1 MSSGK
6 PWGGRF
12 SATTDEVVERF
23 SASIEIDR
31 EFAAEDVEGSI
42 AHAEMLGATGLIS
55 KADAEA
61 MVAGL
66 EQIRLELSEGRFPW
80 DPGLEDVHMNVERRL
95 AAIAGEEVAGRLH
108 TARSRND
115 QVALDERLYLRRQ
128 LSLIRRRLIE
138 LESALVDQ
146 AASHVETL
154 LPGYTHLQRA
164 QPVRLAHHLL
174 AHREALSRDRGRVQ
188 DTLRR
193 ALVSPLGS
201 GAIAGTTHP
210 IDRGMVAVR
219 LGLLGITTNSIDAT
233 SDRDALLEA
242 MSAAAIS
249 MVHLSRFA
257 EELVLW
263 STLEF
268 GFCEISDAFTTGSS
282 MMPQK
287 KNPDVAE
294 LVRGKTGRV
303 IGDLVAL
310 LVTLKGLPLAYNRDL
325 QEDKP
330 ALFDALGTWEQCLD
344 VLARMVPAIRFD
356 AEKMRRALDDGF
368 VTATELADH
377 LVSRGVPFREAHA
390 VIGRIVADCLSRNRR
405 LEDLALDD
413 YRAFHPGFGDDV
425 RAWIDPERAIERR
438 DLPGGPAR
446 RWVEDAIAE
455 ARRELEG
462 SR

>member
-1 MSSGK
+1 MSSTK
-6 PWGGRF
+6 LWGGRF
-12 SATTDEVVERF
+12 AESTDEAVERF
-23 SASIEIDR
+23 SASIETDR
-31 EFAAEDVEGSI
+31 HIAEDDVEGSI
-42 AHAEMLGATGLIS
+42 AHAEMLGAVGLVS
-55 KADAEA
+55 AEDAARLVFGLRAIQAELA
-61 MVAGL
+61 AGK
-66 EQIRLELSEGRFPW
+66 FPW
-80 DPGLEDVHMNVERRL
+80 DPALEDVHMNVEQRL
-95 AAIAGEEVAGRLH
+95 GALIGEDIAGRLH

-115 QVALDERLYLRRQ
+115 QVALDERLFL
-128 LSLIRRRLIE
+128 RRRLGAIRGQLAALE
-138 LESALVDQ
+138 LALIDQ
-146 AASHVETL
+146 AEQHVGTL

-174 AHREALSRDRGRVQ
+174 AHREALARDRGRIDDLLV
-188 DTLRR
+188 R

-210 IDRGMVAVR
+210 IDRQLVAEKLALYGVSA
-219 LGLLGITTNSIDAT
+219 NSMDAT
-233 SDRDALLEA
+233 ADRDSLLEA

-268 GFCEISDAFTTGSS
+268 GFIEIGDAFTTGSS

-330 ALFDALGTWEQCLD
+330 ALIDSLDTWEACLD

-356 AEKMRRALDDGF
+356 VGRMRRALDDGF

-377 LVSRGVPFREAHA
+377 LVSNGVPFREAHA
-390 VIGRIVADCLSRNRR
+390 VVGRIVLECIRSHRR
-405 LEDLALDD
+405 LADLSVED
-413 YRAFHPGFGDDV
+413 YRGFHAAFGADV
-425 RAWIDPERAIERR
+425 IDWVDPERAVERR
-438 DLPGGPAR
+438 RSAGAPAETQVR
-446 RWVEDAIAE
+446 GAL
-455 ARRELEG
+455 ARARAELEAL
-462 SR
+462 R

>member
-1 MSSGK
+1 MK

-12 SATTDEVVERF
+12 SASTDEVVEQF
-23 SASIEIDR
+23 TASIDADR
-31 EFAAEDVEGSI
+31 VIAEDDVEGSI
-42 AHAEMLGATGLIS
+42 AHAEMLGAVGLIS
-55 KADAEA
+55 AADAQK
-61 MVAGL
+61 MISGL
-66 EQIRLELSEGRFPW
+66 EAILVELRQGTFPW
-80 DPGLEDVHMNVERRL
+80 DARLEDVHMNVERRL
-95 AAIAGEEVAGRLH
+95 AALIGDEIAGRLH

-115 QVALDERLYLRRQ
+115 QVALDERLYLRRA
-128 LSLIRRRLIE
+128 LSTIRRRLLD

-146 AASHVETL
+146 AASHVDTL
-154 LPGYTHLQRA
+154 MPGYTHLQRA

-174 AHREALSRDRGRVQ
+174 AHRAALARDRGRI
-188 DTLRR
+188 DDLLRR

-201 GAIAGTTHP
+201 GALAGTTHP
-210 IDRGMVAVR
+210 IDRSRVAAR
-219 LGLLGITTNSIDAT
+219 LGFAGVTENSIDAV
-233 SDRDALLEA
+233 SDRDSLLEA

-310 LVTLKGLPLAYNRDL
+310 LVTIKGLPLAYNRDL

-330 ALFDALGTWEQCLD
+330 PLFDSLATWEASLD
-344 VLARMVPAIRFD
+344 VLARMVPAIRFK
-356 AEKMRRALDDGF
+356 AENMRRALAEGF
-368 VTATELADH
+368 VCATELADH
-377 LVSRGVPFREAHA
+377 LVARGVPFRDAHA
-390 VIGRIVADCLSRNRR
+390 VVGRIVADCLARGKK
-405 LEDLALDD
+405 LEDLELGD
-413 YRAFHPGFGDDV
+413 YRAFHASFGEDV
-425 RAWIDPERAIERR
+425 KSWIDPERAIERR
-438 DLPGGPAR
+438 NLPGGPAR
-446 RWVEDAIAE
+446 RWVEDAIAD

-462 SR
+462 QR